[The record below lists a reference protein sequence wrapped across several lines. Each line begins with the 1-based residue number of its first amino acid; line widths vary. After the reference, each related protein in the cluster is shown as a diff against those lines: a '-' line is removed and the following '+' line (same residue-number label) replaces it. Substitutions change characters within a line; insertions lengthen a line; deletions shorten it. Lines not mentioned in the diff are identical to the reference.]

1 MDARDRVTTM
11 ADNIPSGGS
20 GSDAMDRLRVAIENH
35 QKATER
41 QTATTRWLNV
51 VMTRSD
57 DLDGSPHR
65 RPDLAHRPLLAFLV
79 VPRAT
84 SGWQMPELTA
94 AARAGA
100 RASARK
106 PLSAS
111 APSSSSA
118 SRFTLA
124 RRGFWRFTLCCLAF
138 QSGRSDDAML
148 AARS

>member
-51 VMTRSD
+51 SWRSD

-79 VPRAT
+79 VARAT
-84 SGWQMPELTA
+84 A
-94 AARAGA
+94 HVDCH
-100 RASARK
+100 
-106 PLSAS
+106 
-111 APSSSSA
+111 
-118 SRFTLA
+118 LA
-124 RRGFWRFTLCCLAF
+124 DR
-138 QSGRSDDAML
+138 QP
-148 AARS
+148 